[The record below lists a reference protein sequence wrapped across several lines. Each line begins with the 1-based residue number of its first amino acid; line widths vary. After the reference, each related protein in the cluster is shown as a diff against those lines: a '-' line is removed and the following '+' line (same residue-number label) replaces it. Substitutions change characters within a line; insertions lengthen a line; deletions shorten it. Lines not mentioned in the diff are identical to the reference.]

1 MIRQVNIMSVRNPVT
16 RPATTAAALA
26 LLAAS
31 WLIAQSVSVV
41 KVVSRQV
48 DRNVQLPGEFLPFE
62 SVAIFAKVTGFVETV
77 EVDRGSL
84 VRKGQTLATLTA
96 PELKANRL
104 EAEAKVLAMESQRAE
119 AAARLAATQSTW
131 ERLKSASATPGVVA
145 GNDLIQA
152 EKQVE
157 VAGAQER
164 ALESSVAA
172 ARSAVIGLRDLE
184 AYLRVVAPFDGV
196 ITERNVHR
204 GALVGPGAGAV
215 PMLRLEQNSR
225 LRLVVSVPEIDVAG
239 ITQGRRVNFTVPAF
253 PGETFTGVI
262 ARIPHSMDPKTRSMP
277 VEMDVANPQS
287 RLAPGM
293 YPTVIWPV
301 RKPRPSLLVPSS
313 SIVTTSE
320 RSFVIRIRNR
330 VAGWVDVTRGP
341 QVGDL
346 VEVFGL
352 LKEGD
357 LLVVRA
363 SDELRDGTRVTMQ

>member
-26 LLAAS
+26 LLAAGG
-31 WLIAQSVSVV
+31 LFAQLVSVV

-48 DRNVQLPGEFLPFE
+48 DRNVQLPGEFLPYE
-62 SVAIFAKVTGFVETV
+62 SVAIFAKVMGFVETV

-84 VRKGQTLATLTA
+84 VRKGQALATLTA

-172 ARSAVIGLRDLE
+172 ARSAVIGLRELE

-225 LRLVVSVPEIDVAG
+225 LRLVVSVPEVDVAG

-277 VEMDVANPQS
+277 VEMDVANSQS

-330 VAGWVDVTRGP
+330 VAGWVDVTGGP